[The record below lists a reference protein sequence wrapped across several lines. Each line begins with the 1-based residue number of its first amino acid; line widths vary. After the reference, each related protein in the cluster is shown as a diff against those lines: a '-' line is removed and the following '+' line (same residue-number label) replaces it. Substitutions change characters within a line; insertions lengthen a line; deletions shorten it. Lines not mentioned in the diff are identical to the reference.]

1 MEKSRNV
8 NYPGMF
14 DLLKGIVMIGIILT
28 HINEIIPAGAQ
39 YGGELSFLKKAVFAL
54 PEILSLGNA
63 TIPMLFLISGYGF
76 TSINLKK
83 SVKKQS
89 KQLLRP
95 YLFTGIAVAVVHFV
109 CHFCAFRYLPGASK
123 QTGIVFLSH
132 LLGLRTG
139 IQVHGVQL
147 CSIGSVWFLLALFE
161 GWILLAIVINY
172 LPQKSCGVFA
182 ICSIV
187 LYYLIP
193 LVVPPWIAYT
203 FCLNS
208 IFLCVGNLYL
218 GMQLKEHDWLWK
230 PLPQIVWIFLGL
242 PAVGCLSAACLSIEP
257 SQFSEM
263 PIVIQMFI
271 GLVYIAGGECTAFLM
286 MRIAVRLNRCQNW
299 LLDKI
304 RIVGRYSI
312 WVICAHTIESQG
324 LLWYLFV
331 DRMKGHEFAAF
342 LIMIVVRGGL
352 IFALCYLFYL
362 VDRKLRRV
370 RRQRRV
376 RGNV

>member
-14 DLLKGIVMIGIILT
+14 DLLKGIVMIGIILI
-28 HINEIIPAGAQ
+28 HIRGLIPAEVW
-39 YGGELSFLKKAVFAL
+39 YEGELAPLKKAVFIL
-54 PEILSLGNA
+54 PEIITLGNA
-63 TIPMLFLISGYGF
+63 TMPTLFLISGYGF

-83 SVKKQS
+83 SIKKQS

-109 CHFCAFRYLPGASK
+109 CYFCAFRYLPGAAK

-132 LLGLRTG
+132 FLGLEAG
-139 IQVHGVQL
+139 IQIHGVQL
-147 CSIGSVWFLLALFE
+147 CSVGSVWFLLALFE
-161 GWILLAIVINY
+161 GWILLTAIVNY
-172 LPQKSCGVFA
+172 LPEKSHGVLAACFIYWYFWLFDFA
-182 ICSIV
+182 PPQ
-187 LYYLIP
+187 LIR
-193 LVVPPWIAYT
+193 I
-203 FCLNS
+203 FSLNS
-208 IFLCVGNLYL
+208 ALLCAGNLYL
-218 GMQLKEHDWLWK
+218 GMQIKKHNGLWI
-230 PLPQIVWIFLGL
+230 PLRRSVMVLL
-242 PAVGCLSAACLSIEP
+242 VLLAVI
-257 SQFSEM
+257 SQLLTYYPCEI
-263 PIVIQMFI
+263 PIVSAFLS
-271 GLVYIAGGECTAFLM
+271 LVYVAGVECTAFLM

-362 VDRKLRRV
+362 VDRKLRRI

>member
-28 HINEIIPAGAQ
+28 HIKSVIPAGAQ

-76 TSINLKK
+76 TSINMKK
-83 SVKKQS
+83 CLKKQS

-109 CHFCAFRYLPGASK
+109 CHFCAFRYLPGAVN
-123 QTGIVFLSH
+123 QTGVVFLSH
-132 LLGLRTG
+132 ILGLQNGFQFRG
-139 IQVHGVQL
+139 IQF
-147 CSIGSVWFLLALFE
+147 CCIGSVWFLMALFE
-161 GWILLAIVINY
+161 GWVLLTAVMNY
-172 LPQKSCGVFA
+172 LPKQSRGVIAVCFF
-182 ICSIV
+182 ILSG
-187 LYYLIP
+187 
-193 LVVPPWIAYT
+193 LVFTLAPPWIVYS
-203 FCLNS
+203 FCFGSL
-208 IFLCVGNLYL
+208 FLCCCNLYWGAL
-218 GMQLKEHDWLWK
+218 LKLHNWLWV
-230 PLPQIVWIFLGL
+230 PLPLIAWFLLVPLAVISQLAYFFSPTFSAPPMAQIVFSLIYS
-242 PAVGCLSAACLSIEP
+242 VG
-257 SQFSEM
+257 
-263 PIVIQMFI
+263 V
-271 GLVYIAGGECTAFLM
+271 ECSAFLL
-286 MRIAVRLNRCQNW
+286 MRVAVRLNRCQNW

-304 RIVGRYSI
+304 RIIGRYSI

-342 LIMIVVRGGL
+342 LIMIIVRGGL
-352 IFALCYLFYL
+352 IFALCYLFCQ
-362 VDRKLRRV
+362 VDRKLRRI

-376 RGNV
+376 AGNL